1 MKETLIYAFLL
12 AIKTFSRIFYRFDI
26 SWSGDLPKD
35 PWANLRLL
43 LILNHTSLYE
53 PLFAGWVPNRFL
65 KNVARNGLVPIADKT
80 FNRPMVGRF
89 FRIIANNV
97 ISISRLRDISWDRFI
112 DRIRSDSLV
121 IMLPEGRMK
130 RKNGLDANGNPMTI
144 RGGVADLLEAIP
156 GGRMLIAYSG
166 GLHHVQIPNQLIPR
180 LFKTLQ
186 MRVESLDIS
195 HYRKMLCHNCDPLNF
210 KQAVVADLE
219 KRLSINCPA
228 GY

>member
-1 MKETLIYAFLL
+1 MRETLIYAFLL
-12 AIKTFSRIFYRFDI
+12 AIKIFSRTFYRFDI
-26 SWSGDLPKD
+26 SWTGNLPND
-35 PWANLRLL
+35 PWANLRLV

-53 PLFAGWVPNRFL
+53 PLFCGWVPKRFL
-65 KNVARNGLVPIADKT
+65 KNVARNGLIPIADKT

-89 FRIIANNV
+89 FRMVASNV
-97 ISISRLRDISWDRFI
+97 ISISRLRDISWDLFI
-112 DRIRSDSLV
+112 NKIRRDSLV

-156 GGRMLIAYSG
+156 DGRMLIAYSG
-166 GLHHVQIPNQLIPR
+166 GLHHVQIPNQLMPR

-195 HYRKMLCHNCDPLNF
+195 HYKKMLWHNRGLKSF
-210 KQAVVADLE
+210 KQSVVADLE

-228 GY
+228 AN

>member
-1 MKETLIYAFLL
+1 MRETLIYAFLL

-26 SWSGDLPKD
+26 SWTGDLPKD

-53 PLFAGWVPNRFL
+53 PLFTGWVPNRFL

-89 FRIIANNV
+89 FRMVANNV

-112 DRIRSDSLV
+112 DRIRPDSLV

-130 RKNGLDANGNPMTI
+130 RKNGFDANGNPMTI
-144 RGGVADLLEAIP
+144 RGGVVDLLEAIP

-166 GLHHVQIPNQLIPR
+166 GLHHVQIPNQRIPR

-195 HYRKMLCHNCDPLNF
+195 HYKEMLWHNRGSNSF

-219 KRLSINCPA
+219 IRLSIICPA